1 MTTSAPYLGTRRAIW
16 RAASAP
22 SARIACVMPFR
33 SVRPRPRP
41 YLTSSRTL
49 RKCRQRSEP
58 LVRVSRS
65 QTEIIRRVYA
75 HHLCNKNLA
84 LPLPLAQKGASR
96 RDLAIAVA
104 EALFRYD
111 IFGLAPRS
119 LCGL

>member
-1 MTTSAPYLGTRRAIW
+1 MEDHDLGPISWDEARGLARRFGAIGAHIL
-16 RAASAP
+16 RHAILICKTEAS
-22 SARIACVMPFR
+22 
-33 SVRPRPRP
+33 
-41 YLTSSRTL
+41 TL
-49 RKCRQRSEP
+49 SDVE
-58 LVRVSRS
+58 
-65 QTEIIRRVYA
+65 ENIYA
-75 HHLCNKNLA
+75 HHLCNKDLA